1 MVCIV
6 KNSHF
11 RHGGVKS
18 YFTLI
23 ELLVV
28 IAIIAILAAI
38 LLPSLQK
45 ARERGMSAQCQSNL
59 KQLGTTLAQYGN
71 AYNDWFPTGHG
82 GSGYWYGIRAWYPN
96 YRIGADGTPPVSD
109 RLPDGTQPKG
119 DEAQR
124 EQQRINAPLFYCPQ
138 RAVNKRFANQ
148 TAARMEIYYVAP
160 SWDKHFGGMPK
171 FNKTFSPARK
181 FMLMEYHYD
190 GGGAAVTLPRY
201 SGNAF
206 VHARNNNIVH
216 IDGHVEGRKAE
227 PPYFQIQSGNNHGH
241 FHYHWKPSCKRKTP
255 YNGRNCGGCD

>member
-59 KQLGTTLAQYGN
+59 KQLGITLAQYGN

-96 YRIGADGTPPVSD
+96 YRISADGTPPVSD

-119 DEAQR
+119 EAAQR

-138 RAVNKRFANQ
+138 RAVNKRFTNQ
-148 TAARMEIYYVAP
+148 TAARMEIYYVTP
-160 SWDKHFGGMPK
+160 SWNKHFGGMPK

-181 FMLMEYHYD
+181 FMLMEYHFD
-190 GGGAAVTLPRY
+190 GGGSAVTLPRY

-216 IDGHVEGRKAE
+216 IDGHVAGYKAE

-255 YNGRNCGGCD
+255 YNGKNCGGCD